1 MGIAKKNDA
10 EKEQEEE
17 INLLRSEIRDI
28 TEKII
33 YEVHNRMQISKRI
46 GEIKSKLKVNV
57 TDERVEQDIRTSV
70 LKLAKEIG
78 MDAEFSGKLLNI
90 ILAESVK
97 LQQRQQYS
105 AKPRQTHLAI
115 FMKAKQLE
123 ATGKKIIHMEVGEP
137 DYPPPKNIKSA
148 LIKSYESNYYHYT
161 ETKGIPKLRQAIANK
176 VQNDIREDQVLV
188 TAGARFAVFSAFAS
202 LLKIGD
208 EVISI
213 EPAWPAY
220 RECADFIGAKINVLK
235 TTLEQQWIPD
245 IETLANMI
253 NTSTKM
259 IIINYPNNQTGRVLD
274 QKTVRKVVSL
284 AEDNNVYILS
294 DEVYSDYAFND
305 FKSILEYGYDK
316 SIMISSFSKGHAM
329 TGFRVG
335 YAIANND
342 VVNNMA
348 KVQATALTSV
358 AEPMQ
363 YCALAALKDSSPSR
377 NRQKMKKRL
386 DLICNRLRKMSFSFF
401 EPEGAMYVYPKF
413 KNEIEGD
420 DVVLVERLL
429 DLGVAVAPGSGFGDS
444 YRRFIRVSGC
454 QSENVLQAG
463 LDKLESAMFLR

>member
-1 MGIAKKNDA
+1 
-10 EKEQEEE
+10 
-17 INLLRSEIRDI
+17 
-28 TEKII
+28 
-33 YEVHNRMQISKRI
+33 MQISKRI
-46 GEIKSKLKVNV
+46 GEIKSKLNVNV
-57 TDERVEQDIRTSV
+57 TDERAEQDIRNSV
-70 LKLAKEIG
+70 SKLTKEIG

-90 ILAESVK
+90 ILAESIK

-105 AKPRQTHLAI
+105 TTPRQTHLGI

-137 DYPPPKNIKSA
+137 DYPPPRNVKSA
-148 LIKSYESNYYHYT
+148 LIKSYESSHYHYT
-161 ETKGIPKLRQAIANK
+161 ETKGILKLRQALANK
-176 VQNDIREDQVLV
+176 VQNGTREDQVIV

-202 LLKIGD
+202 LLKMGD

-220 RECADFIGAKINVLK
+220 RECADFTGAKINFLK

-245 IETLANMI
+245 VETLASMV

-259 IIINYPNNQTGRVLD
+259 IVINYPNNPTGRVLD
-274 QKTVRKVVSL
+274 EKTIEKIVSF
-284 AEDNNVYILS
+284 AKDNNNMYILS
-294 DEVYSDYAFND
+294 DEVYSDYAFNG

-335 YAIANND
+335 YAIANKD
-342 VVNNMA
+342 IVDKMA

-363 YCALAALKDSSPSR
+363 YSALAALEGSNNHPSQ
-377 NRQKMKKRL
+377 NQKKMKKRL
-386 DLICNRLRKMSFSFF
+386 DLICNRLRKISFMFK

-413 KNEIEGD
+413 KNGIEGD
-420 DVVLVERLL
+420 DITVVERLL

-444 YRRFIRVSGC
+444 YRRFIRISGC
-454 QSENVLQAG
+454 QPEDVLQEG
-463 LDKLESAMFLR
+463 LDRLEAAMLVG